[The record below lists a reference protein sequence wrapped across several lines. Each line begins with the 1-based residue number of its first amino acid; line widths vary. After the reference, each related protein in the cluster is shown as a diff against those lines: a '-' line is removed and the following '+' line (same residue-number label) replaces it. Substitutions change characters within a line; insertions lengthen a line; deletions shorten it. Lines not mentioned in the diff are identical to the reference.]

1 LTVRV
6 DIRAAFFLALAVGL
20 TFGVPAWAQS
30 DTRGLVDRLDRIE
43 RDLSTLQGQVY
54 RGQGSGGPTTITSP
68 ALGGSGG
75 AINGDAYSSLDQ
87 RLSALEQQLRDMT
100 GQVEKATF
108 AASQMTAKLD
118 RMQADNDLRFK
129 ELEQKAGVGAAATG
143 VPPAAAGAPA
153 ALAAPAPATGSPP
166 GFLGKP
172 APAGSAPPPPAAA
185 VASSAGALPAGKKP
199 QEQYDYAFTLVKE
212 NDYDG
217 ATKAFQAF
225 VAQHPQD
232 PLAGNAMFW
241 LGQIPY
247 VQGQYDQ
254 AARMFYE
261 AYSKYPNSAKAGES
275 LLKVGLAMSNLSK
288 KKEACS
294 ALTRFNNEFP
304 DAGDSL
310 RRQASAEK
318 QKLGC

>member
-1 LTVRV
+1 MRV
-6 DIRAAFFLALAVGL
+6 DIRAAFILALAAGL

-30 DTRGLVDRLDRIE
+30 DTRGLVDRLDRME

-54 RGQGSGGPTTITSP
+54 RGQGGSGSTTITSP
-68 ALGGSGG
+68 ALGGGG
-75 AINGDAYSSLDQ
+75 AVSGDAYSRLDE

-100 GQVEKATF
+100 GQVEKASF
-108 AASQMTAKLD
+108 AASQTAAKVD
-118 RMQADNDLRFK
+118 RMQADNELRFK
-129 ELEQKAGVGAAATG
+129 ELEGKAGIGAGA
-143 VPPAAAGAPA
+143 AAAGAPP
-153 ALAAPAPATGSPP
+153 AAPAQAPGSPP

-172 APAGSAPPPPAAA
+172 APAGSAPPPAAAAPAA
-185 VASSAGALPAGKKP
+185 SAALPAGKKP
-199 QEQYDYAFTLVKE
+199 QEQYDYAFGLVKD

-225 VAQHPQD
+225 IAQHPQD
-232 PLAGNAMFW
+232 PLAGNATFW

-275 LLKVGLAMSNLSK
+275 LLKVGLAMSNLNK

-294 ALTRFNNEFP
+294 ALSRFTSEFP

-310 RRQASAEK
+310 RRQAAAEK